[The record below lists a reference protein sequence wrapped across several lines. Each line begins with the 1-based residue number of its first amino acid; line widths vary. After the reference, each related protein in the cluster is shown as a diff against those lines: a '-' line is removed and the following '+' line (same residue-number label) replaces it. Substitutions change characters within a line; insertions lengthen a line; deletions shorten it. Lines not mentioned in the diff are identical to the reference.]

1 MVYLGVKEVAYHEI
15 ATSTFEH
22 LHSLSVQW
30 HLSKRTGTVARAMD
44 RGISSAA
51 TVVDWLFL
59 RFVPTI
65 LEGIIMMV
73 LFIVLYSAV
82 YPAIALLVGFTV
94 YLLLTWRMSEWR
106 RRIRHR
112 LNRTDNHA
120 SAMYVDSLT
129 NFEVVKAFTNEA
141 YELQRYSDAIRK
153 YQRATRQTQASLGI
167 LNSTQQFIVRGTQLA
182 VYVLAGSQVVDGDA
196 TVGDFVAITAFT
208 AVLFGPLEFLGMVF
222 SLVTNAYADL
232 QNLADLQRERPDVQD
247 APGAP
252 DLHLEVAEGATAAA
266 GAEGAAA
273 VHVAGVTSYKPP
285 SIEFRNVCFAYP
297 SQAETLLEQR
307 ANSRHHEDKEGKAEL
322 TARKGGAGGVLG
334 DVHAGAVAKAAS
346 GVDAADVPVA
356 VGGDDEDVPP
366 GPRKYILDNVSFTV
380 PSGTTTA
387 IVGSTGSGKSTIA
400 KLLFR
405 FYDVSSGAVLMNG
418 QRVNGEAEVSTASLR
433 RAIGLIPQ
441 DTVLFHDTVGY
452 NIAYGR
458 PDAPGALLQRA
469 VADAALEPF
478 VAGLPAGLDTKVGE
492 RGLRV
497 SGGERQRIAIARV
510 LLKDAPVL
518 VADEATSALDSVTE
532 SKVQAAINRAQH
544 GRTVVVIAHRL
555 STVKD
560 ADEILVLHQGRIAER
575 GGHEALLAQG
585 GRYAALWS
593 QQGARAATD
602 GGGGAGEGGGAA
614 EAAAGGGGLPG
625 RRGLLC
631 PLQPPIAGPM
641 HV

>member
-65 LEGIIMMV
+65 LEGIIMMI

-82 YPAIALLVGFTV
+82 FPALALLVGFTV
-94 YLLLTWRMSEWR
+94 YMLLTWRMSEWR

-120 SAMYVDSLT
+120 SAVYVDSLT
-129 NFEVVKAFTNEA
+129 NFEVVKAFTNEP
-141 YELQRYSDAIRK
+141 YELARYSDAIRK
-153 YQRATRQTQASLGI
+153 YQRATRQTQASLGM
-167 LNSTQQFIVRGTQLA
+167 LNSSQQFIVRSTQLA
-182 VYVLAGSQVVDGDA
+182 IYVLAGSQVVNGDA
-196 TVGDFVAITAFT
+196 TVGDFVALTAFT
-208 AVLFGPLEFLGMVF
+208 SVLFGPLEFLGMVF

-247 APGAP
+247 APGVP
-252 DLHLEVAEGATAAA
+252 DLQLEVAPA
-266 GAEGAAA
+266 GASPPTVGDSHGQGSTTGAALHTA
-273 VHVAGVTSYKPP
+273 RVTSYKPP
-285 SIEFRNVCFAYP
+285 SIEFRNVFFRYP
-297 SQAETLLEQR
+297 GQADTLLEQR
-307 ANSRHHEDKEGKAEL
+307 ANSRQHEDKEGKAEL
-322 TARKGGAGGVLG
+322 VARKGGAGGVLQ
-334 DVHAGAVAKAAS
+334 DVHKGAVAKSVSAA
-346 GVDAADVPVA
+346 DASDVPVA
-356 VGGDDEDVPP
+356 VQGPAGGSGSSEDDATAPI
-366 GPRKYILDNVSFTV
+366 RQYILNDVSFTV
-380 PSGTTTA
+380 AAGTTTA
-387 IVGSTGSGKSTIA
+387 IVGTTGSGKSTIA

-405 FYDVSSGAVLMNG
+405 FYDVTSGSVLING
-418 QRVNGEAEVSTASLR
+418 QRTNGEAEVSSVSVR
-433 RAIGLIPQ
+433 QAIGLIPQ

-452 NIAYGR
+452 NVAYGR
-458 PDAPGALLQRA
+458 PDAPSSLVAQA
-469 VADAALEPF
+469 VSDAALDGF
-478 VAGLPAGLDTKVGE
+478 IAQLPAGLDTKVGE

-532 SKVQAAINRAQH
+532 SKVQTAINRAQH

-555 STVKD
+555 STIKE
-560 ADEILVLHQGRIAER
+560 AHQILVLHHGRIVER
-575 GGHEALLAQG
+575 GSHEALLEQG
-585 GRYAALWS
+585 GRYAALW
-593 QQGARAATD
+593 QQQAHTQQEEGEAAIEAAGSTD
-602 GGGGAGEGGGAA
+602 GDAGTTAVDAA
-614 EAAAGGGGLPG
+614 L
-625 RRGLLC
+625 
-631 PLQPPIAGPM
+631 
-641 HV
+641 